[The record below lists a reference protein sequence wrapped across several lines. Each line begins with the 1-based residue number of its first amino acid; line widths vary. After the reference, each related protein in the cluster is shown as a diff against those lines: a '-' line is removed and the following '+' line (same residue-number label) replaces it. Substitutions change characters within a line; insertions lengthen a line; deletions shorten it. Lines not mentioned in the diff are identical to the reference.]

1 MVHWKA
7 LPARI
12 DSARLMMIRFYTAI
26 LLLISLLLSNQ
37 AGAAPLRI
45 AYSSIS
51 GAMLPL
57 WVAKDSGLFAK
68 HGVDVDLTYIRGVA
82 IEALLAG
89 EVQFVRASPPSVVRS
104 ALRGSDL
111 AFIANTINVAVF
123 SLMSKPEMQKPED
136 LKGKKI
142 GVTNL
147 GDSPDLVLS
156 LLLEK
161 WGLQRGKDLAV
172 LGIRGGMPELLISV
186 SKGFVDAG
194 MISAPSNRRGIKMG
208 LREFVDTAD
217 LGIPYINSPLSTRR
231 SIIKNH
237 REMVLRVLRGY
248 YEAVLRTRSDRDG
261 AMKILAKY
269 VRVSDPEIL
278 SEVYQIYGVKQLQ
291 PDINLDIDS
300 IKGLL
305 KGLGSEAAGAN
316 PSAFVDLSLIEQ
328 LEREGFFSARDR

>member
-1 MVHWKA
+1 
-7 LPARI
+7 
-12 DSARLMMIRFYTAI
+12 MIRSYTSI
-26 LLLISLLLSNQ
+26 LLLLIVVLLSNRV
-37 AGAAPLRI
+37 GAAPLRI

-57 WVAKDSGLFAK
+57 WVAKDNGLFAK
-68 HGVDVDLTYIRGVA
+68 HGIDVELTYIRGVS

-123 SLMSKPEMQKPED
+123 SLMSKPD
-136 LKGKKI
+136 LQTPADLRGKKI

-217 LGIPYINSPLSTRR
+217 LGIPYTNSPLSTRR
-231 SIIKNH
+231 TTIKNQ
-237 REMVLRVLRGY
+237 RDTVLRVLKGY
-248 YEAVLRTRSDRDG
+248 YEGVRQTKLDRNG
-261 AMKILAKY
+261 AIKVLAKY
-269 VRVSDPEIL
+269 VRVTDPDIL
-278 SEVYQIYGVKQLQ
+278 SEVYQIYGDKQLQ
-291 PDINLDIDS
+291 PNINIDLEG

-305 KGLGSEAAGAN
+305 KGLGSEAVGAN
-316 PSAFVDLSLIEQ
+316 PATFVDLSLIEQ
-328 LEREGFFSARDR
+328 LEREGFLSARGR

>member
-1 MVHWKA
+1 M
-7 LPARI
+7 LR
-12 DSARLMMIRFYTAI
+12 SYTSI
-26 LLLISLLLSNQ
+26 LLLLILVLLSNRV
-37 AGAAPLRI
+37 GAAPLRI

-57 WVAKDSGLFAK
+57 WVAKDNGLFAK
-68 HGVDVDLTYIRGVA
+68 HGIDVELTYIRGVS

-123 SLMSKPEMQKPED
+123 SLMSKPDLQRPED
-136 LKGKKI
+136 LKGKRI

-217 LGIPYINSPLSTRR
+217 LGIPYTNSPLSTRR
-231 SIIKNH
+231 STIKNQ
-237 REMVLRVLRGY
+237 RDTVLRALKGY
-248 YEAVLRTRSDRDG
+248 YEGVRQTKLDRNG
-261 AMKILAKY
+261 AIKVLAKY
-269 VRVSDPEIL
+269 VRITDPDIL
-278 SEVYQIYGVKQLQ
+278 SEVYQIYGDKQLQ
-291 PDINLDIDS
+291 PNINVDFEG

-305 KGLGSEAAGAN
+305 KGLGSEAVGAN
-316 PSAFVDLSLIEQ
+316 PATFVDVSLVEQ
-328 LEREGFFSARDR
+328 LEREGFLSVRGR

>member
-1 MVHWKA
+1 MRRSYTSA
-7 LPARI
+7 L
-12 DSARLMMIRFYTAI
+12 
-26 LLLISLLLSNQ
+26 LLLIIVLPSNRL
-37 AGAAPLRI
+37 GAAPLRI

-57 WVAKDSGLFAK
+57 WVAKDKGFFAK
-68 HGVDVDLTYIRGVA
+68 HGVDVDLTYIRGVS

-123 SLMSKPEMQKPED
+123 SLMSRPDLQRPED
-136 LKGKKI
+136 LKRKKI

-147 GDSPDLVLS
+147 GDSPDLVLT

-194 MISAPSNRRGIKMG
+194 MISAPSNLRGIKMG
-208 LREFVDTAD
+208 LREFVDTAG
-217 LGIPYINSPLSTRR
+217 LGIPYTNSPLSTRR
-231 SIIKNH
+231 STIKNQ
-237 REMVLRVLRGY
+237 RDTVLRVLKGY
-248 YEAVLRTRSDRDG
+248 YEGVRETRRDRNG

-269 VRVSDPEIL
+269 VRVTEPEIL
-278 SEVYQIYGVKQLQ
+278 SEVYQTYGLKLLQ
-291 PDINLDIDS
+291 PDIKVDLEGV
-300 IKGLL
+300 KGLL
-305 KGLGSEAAGAN
+305 KGLGNDAVGSSPAT
-316 PSAFVDLSLIEQ
+316 FVDSSLVEQ
-328 LEREGFFSARDR
+328 LERERFIAAGSR

>member
-1 MVHWKA
+1 MKRST
-7 LPARI
+7 L
-12 DSARLMMIRFYTAI
+12 SI
-26 LLLISLLLSNQ
+26 LLLLIVVLLSTRVV
-37 AGAAPLRI
+37 AAPLRI

-57 WVAKDSGLFAK
+57 WVAKDKGLFDK
-68 HGVDVDLTYIRGVA
+68 HGVDVELTYIRGVS

-104 ALRGSDL
+104 ALRGADL

-123 SLMSKPEMQKPED
+123 SLMSKPGLQKPED

-172 LGIRGGMPELLISV
+172 LGLRGGMPELLISV
-186 SKGFVDAG
+186 SKGFVDAA
-194 MISAPSNRRGIKMG
+194 MISAPSNLRGIKMG
-208 LREFVDTAD
+208 LHEFVDTAG

-231 SIIKNH
+231 STIKNQ
-237 REMVLRVLRGY
+237 RDTVLRVLRAYHEG
-248 YEAVLRTRSDRDG
+248 VQQTRHDRDG
-261 AMKILAKY
+261 SMKILSKY
-269 VRVSDPEIL
+269 VRVTDPEIL
-278 SEVYQIYGVKQLQ
+278 SEVYRIYGVKQLQ
-291 PDINLDIDS
+291 PDINVDLNGIS
-300 IKGLL
+300 GLL
-305 KGLGSEAAGAN
+305 KGLGSEAVGAN
-316 PSAFVDLSLIEQ
+316 PASFVDLSLIEQ
-328 LEREGFFSARDR
+328 LKREGFFTATSH

>member
-1 MVHWKA
+1 
-7 LPARI
+7 
-12 DSARLMMIRFYTAI
+12 MIRSRTTI
-26 LLLISLLLSNQ
+26 LLLLITVVLPNR

-57 WVAKDSGLFAK
+57 WVAKDKGLFTK
-68 HGVDVDLTYIRGVA
+68 HGVDVDLTYIRGVS

-123 SLMSKPEMQKPED
+123 SLMSRPELQKPED

-147 GDSPDLVLS
+147 GDSPDLVLT
-156 LLLEK
+156 LLLDK

-194 MISAPSNRRGIKMG
+194 MISAPSNLRGIKMG

-217 LGIPYINSPLSTRR
+217 LGIPYTNSPLSTRR
-231 SIIKNH
+231 STIKNQ
-237 REMVLRVLRGY
+237 RDTVLRVLKGY
-248 YEAVLRTRSDRDG
+248 YEGVQETRRDRNG

-269 VRVSDPEIL
+269 VRLTDPDIL
-278 SEVYQIYGVKQLQ
+278 FEVYQTYGAKLLQ
-291 PDINLDIDS
+291 PDIKVDLDGV
-300 IKGLL
+300 KGLL
-305 KGLGSEAAGAN
+305 KGLGSEAVGPN
-316 PSAFVDLSLIEQ
+316 PATFVDLSLVEQ
-328 LEREGFFSARDR
+328 LEREGFISTGAR

>member
-1 MVHWKA
+1 MT
-7 LPARI
+7 
-12 DSARLMMIRFYTAI
+12 RFYTAI
-26 LLLISLLLSNQ
+26 LLLLIPLLLSDQ

-57 WVAKDSGLFAK
+57 WVAKDTGLFAK

-104 ALRGSDL
+104 
-111 AFIANTINVAVF
+111 
-123 SLMSKPEMQKPED
+123 ED

-231 SIIKNH
+231 STIKNH
-237 REMVLRVLRGY
+237 RDTVLRVLRGY
-248 YEAVLRTRSDRDG
+248 YEAVLRTRRDRDG

-269 VRVSDPEIL
+269 VRLTDPEIL
-278 SEVYQIYGVKQLQ
+278 SEVYQTYGLKQLQ
-291 PDINLDIDS
+291 PDINVDIDG

-305 KGLGSEAAGAN
+305 KGLGSEAVGAN
-316 PSAFVDLSLIEQ
+316 PTTFVDLSLIAQ
-328 LEREGFFSARDR
+328 LEREGFFSARGR

>member
-1 MVHWKA
+1 
-7 LPARI
+7 
-12 DSARLMMIRFYTAI
+12 
-26 LLLISLLLSNQ
+26 
-37 AGAAPLRI
+37 
-45 AYSSIS
+45 
-51 GAMLPL
+51 
-57 WVAKDSGLFAK
+57 
-68 HGVDVDLTYIRGVA
+68 
-82 IEALLAG
+82 
-89 EVQFVRASPPSVVRS
+89 VRS

-123 SLMSKPEMQKPED
+123 SLMSKPELQKPED

-231 SIIKNH
+231 STIKNH
-237 REMVLRVLRGY
+237 RDTVLRVLRGY
-248 YEAVLRTRSDRDG
+248 YEAVLRTRRDPDG

-269 VRVSDPEIL
+269 VRVTDPEIL
-278 SEVYQIYGVKQLQ
+278 AEVYQTYGLKQLQ
-291 PDINLDIDS
+291 PDINVDIDG

-305 KGLGSEAAGAN
+305 KGLGSEAVGAN
-316 PSAFVDLSLIEQ
+316 PTTFVDLSLIEQ
-328 LEREGFFSARDR
+328 LEREGFFSARGR

>member
-1 MVHWKA
+1 M
-7 LPARI
+7 LR
-12 DSARLMMIRFYTAI
+12 SYTSI
-26 LLLISLLLSNQ
+26 LLLLILVLLSNRV
-37 AGAAPLRI
+37 GAAPLRI

-57 WVAKDSGLFAK
+57 WVAKDNGLFAK
-68 HGVDVDLTYIRGVA
+68 HGIDVELTYIRGVS

-123 SLMSKPEMQKPED
+123 SLMSKPDLQRPED

-217 LGIPYINSPLSTRR
+217 LGIPYTNSPLSTRR
-231 SIIKNH
+231 STIKNQ
-237 REMVLRVLRGY
+237 RDTVLRVLKGY
-248 YEAVLRTRSDRDG
+248 YEGVRQTKLDRNG
-261 AMKILAKY
+261 AIKVLAKY
-269 VRVSDPEIL
+269 VRITDPDIL
-278 SEVYQIYGVKQLQ
+278 SEVYQIYGDKQLQ
-291 PDINLDIDS
+291 PNINVDFEG

-305 KGLGSEAAGAN
+305 KGLGSEAVGAN
-316 PSAFVDLSLIEQ
+316 PATFVDVSLVEQ
-328 LEREGFFSARDR
+328 LEREGFLSVRGR

>member
-1 MVHWKA
+1 MN
-7 LPARI
+7 RI
-12 DSARLMMIRFYTAI
+12 SLSK
-26 LLLISLLLSNQ
+26 LLLLGIVSALFVDTIY
-37 AGAAPLRI
+37 AAAPVRI

-57 WVAKDSGLFAK
+57 WVAKDNGLFDK
-68 HGVDVDLTYIRGVA
+68 HGVDVELTYIRGVS

-104 ALRGSDL
+104 ALRGADL

-123 SLMSKPEMQKPED
+123 SLMSKPDLRRPND

-172 LGIRGGMPELLISV
+172 LGLRGGMPELLISV

-194 MISAPSNRRGIKMG
+194 MISAPSNLRGIKMG

-231 SIIKNH
+231 ATIKNQ
-237 REMVLRVLRGY
+237 RDTVLRVLRAY
-248 YEAVLRTRSDRDG
+248 YEGVQQTRNDRDG
-261 AMKILAKY
+261 SMKILAKY
-269 VRVSDPEIL
+269 VRLTDPEIL
-278 SEVYQIYGVKQLQ
+278 AEVYRIYGVKQLQ
-291 PDINLDIDS
+291 SGIKS
-300 IKGLL
+300 ISKGP
-305 KGLGSEAAGAN
+305 K
-316 PSAFVDLSLIEQ
+316 DC
-328 LEREGFFSARDR
+328 

>member
-1 MVHWKA
+1 
-7 LPARI
+7 
-12 DSARLMMIRFYTAI
+12 
-26 LLLISLLLSNQ
+26 
-37 AGAAPLRI
+37 
-45 AYSSIS
+45 
-51 GAMLPL
+51 MLPL
-57 WVAKDSGLFAK
+57 WVAKDNGLFAK
-68 HGVDVDLTYIRGVA
+68 HGVDVELTYIRGVA

-89 EVQFVRASPPSVVRS
+89 EVQFVRASPPSVVRA

-123 SLMSKPEMQKPED
+123 SLMSKPKLQRPED

-172 LGIRGGMPELLISV
+172 LGVRGGMPELLISV

-231 SIIKNH
+231 STIKNQ
-237 REMVLRVLRGY
+237 RETVLRVLRGY
-248 YEAVLRTRSDRDG
+248 YEAVRQTRRDRDG

-269 VRVSDPEIL
+269 VRVTDPKFTK
-278 SEVYQIYGVKQLQ
+278 STA
-291 PDINLDIDS
+291 S
-300 IKGLL
+300 
-305 KGLGSEAAGAN
+305 SSCSRTSMSTSMA
-316 PSAFVDLSLIEQ
+316 S
-328 LEREGFFSARDR
+328 RDC